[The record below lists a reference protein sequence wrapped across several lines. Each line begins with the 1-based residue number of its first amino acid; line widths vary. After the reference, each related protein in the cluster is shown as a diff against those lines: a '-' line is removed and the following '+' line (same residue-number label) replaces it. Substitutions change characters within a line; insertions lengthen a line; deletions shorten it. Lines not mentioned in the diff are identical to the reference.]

1 MFLSSFPIVFSISSC
16 VDGWAGKGG
25 AAKGAQVAMGRPCL
39 ETKRWQVGKAD
50 ASLGP
55 TRRRTQAGKTGNKM
69 GRRFRGICQR
79 ARTKVGDLGGRQQR
93 LADGRSWICEE
104 SEGARRRRF
113 QIRNSAAFIILF
125 QATAAI
131 FPGSSEVRIIRRGS
145 LSLSRSLDLLF
156 RNLDLLFCQGI
167 CCSVQGFVV
176 S

>member
-1 MFLSSFPIVFSISSC
+1 MGFLRGGRIVFLSSFPIVFSISSC
-16 VDGWAGKGG
+16 VDGGAGKGG

-104 SEGARRRRF
+104 SEGARRRRS
-113 QIRNSAAFIILF
+113 QIRNSAEVISIF
-125 QATAAI
+125 QSTAAFFLTI
-131 FPGSSEVRIIRRGS
+131 LRSPDFPTWEP
-145 LSLSRSLDLLF
+145 
-156 RNLDLLFCQGI
+156 
-167 CCSVQGFVV
+167 
-176 S
+176 